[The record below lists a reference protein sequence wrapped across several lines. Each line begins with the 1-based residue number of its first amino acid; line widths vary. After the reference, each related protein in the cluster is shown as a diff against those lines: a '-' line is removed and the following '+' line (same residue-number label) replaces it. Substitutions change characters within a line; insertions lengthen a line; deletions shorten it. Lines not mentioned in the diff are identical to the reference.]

1 MYLQTI
7 TYEGTDWH
15 DICTDTE
22 QISIC
27 NDPLFYDVESVIY
40 AHMKNLLLDMNFDIP
55 CNHFGY
61 DDFLGLQHKPYV
73 WNDGGSGYV
82 LSLIHI

>member
-27 NDPLFYDVESVIY
+27 NDPLFYDVESAISDMMIFWDCSISRMFGMMVV
-40 AHMKNLLLDMNFDIP
+40 LDM
-55 CNHFGY
+55 
-61 DDFLGLQHKPYV
+61 
-73 WNDGGSGYV
+73 
-82 LSLIHI
+82 